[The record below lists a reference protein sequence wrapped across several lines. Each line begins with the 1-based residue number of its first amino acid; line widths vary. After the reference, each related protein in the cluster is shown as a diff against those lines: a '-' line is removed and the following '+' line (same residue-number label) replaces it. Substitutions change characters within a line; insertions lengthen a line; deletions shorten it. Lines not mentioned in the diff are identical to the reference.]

1 MARAPGFWRRKGP
14 TALALWPASRIWGG
28 RVARRMAR
36 SPEYWPPV
44 PVLCVGNYTVGGEGK
59 TPTAIELARLA
70 VEEGLRPGFLS
81 RGHGGTERGPVVVGA
96 RDTAYRVGDEPL
108 LLARVAPTVVSRD
121 RPAGAQLLLKKA
133 GIDVIIMDDGFQNPS
148 LGKDVAFVA
157 ADAESGFG
165 NGLVLPAGPL
175 RAPLRAQLQRTDAL
189 VLIGDGAAG
198 GGLVRLA
205 ARGNLELLRAHLEP
219 ARRDGWADRP
229 VLAFAGIGHPQK
241 FFAGLEQVGAKFAG
255 RIPFPDHHAF
265 TAEEAEM
272 LLQRARSGALRLVTT
287 EKDLARLYGAS
298 GKLGELAS
306 AAEPFKVRLVFDR
319 PEGVRAIIRASVE
332 RVRTGRRRAALAAPQ

>member
-1 MARAPGFWRRKGP
+1 MARAPRFWNRKGP
-14 TALALWPASRIWGG
+14 TALALWPASRFWGG
-28 RVARRMAR
+28 VVARRMAR
-36 SPEYWPPV
+36 PPLFWPSV
-44 PVLCVGNYTVGGEGK
+44 PVLCVGNYTTGGEGK

-81 RGHGGTERGPVVVGA
+81 RGHGGAEPGPVLVGE

-121 RPAGAQLLLKKA
+121 RPAGAQLLVAKS
-133 GIDVIIMDDGFQNPS
+133 GIDIIIMDDGFQNPS
-148 LGKDVAFVA
+148 LGKDISFVA
-157 ADAESGFG
+157 ADAEGGFG

-175 RAPLRAQLQRTDAL
+175 RAPLYAQLQRTDAL
-189 VLIGDGAAG
+189 VLIGEGAASY
-198 GGLVRLA
+198 GLTRLA
-205 ARGNLELLRAHLEP
+205 ARANLQLLRARLEP
-219 ARRDGWADRP
+219 ASREGWGNRP

-241 FFAGLEQVGAKFAG
+241 FFAGLEQVGVKFAG

-265 TAEEAEM
+265 TAEEADM

-298 GKLGELAS
+298 GKVGELGKAS
-306 AAEPFKVRLVFDR
+306 EPFKVKLVFDR
-319 PEGVRAIIRASVE
+319 PETVRAIIRTAVE
-332 RVRTGRRRAALAAPQ
+332 RVRTGRRRALAAAQ